1 MRKILILVLLAAL
14 VVGGGLYF
22 MRRGGT
28 PGDAGAEGNGGGGSV
43 DRNAPLAFVPANTP
57 YVFANIEPFPAAI
70 TARWMQQFDVAARV
84 WQSQLALGIAKLEQ
98 TRPEAEELKWL
109 RAVNAELEGK
119 TMEQVFDALGYD
131 LQGRFALYGVGLVP
145 VMRISLADPEKFK
158 AFIARLEKHVGSAF
172 PRGTVAGQEYF
183 NLVAPEGKLRGILA
197 LQDRQLVLTL
207 APAAGDEALPE
218 LLGVQRP
225 AKSLGEAGTLAALNR
240 QFAYLPNGSGYFDTR
255 LLLEQFSA
263 PATPLQTA
271 FLTALEIQKPALD
284 PVCASEYAAMTGAV
298 PRLSFGYT
306 RLDAQHMDLVSR
318 LETNAAIAAD
328 LRTLRAPM
336 PGLDKTADAPFNFG
350 VSLKLAALPP
360 LVSKWASAIA
370 AAPWQCEALKGLNEG
385 AAQSQQQLANPVV
398 FGAAPVFEGLHL
410 IATRIELKS
419 MNEAPDFAGKLL
431 IGSPNPAAL
440 LGMAKSFAPPL
451 ASVQLAP
458 DGKVHALPALPEM
471 PAGMP
476 AFAAMTKNVLGLAV
490 GTGEDKDL
498 AEYMSADPAR
508 QPLLVLGYSGALF
521 AQFNKIMLEQAA
533 AVADPAEA
541 ASQKEMAEL
550 MGQLYG
556 QMRRTEIRLEFGEH
570 GIEMHQ
576 SAELN

>member
-22 MRRGGT
+22 MRRGT
-28 PGDAGAEGNGGGGSV
+28 APGESGAGSAAA
-43 DRNAPLAFVPANTP
+43 DPNAPLAFVPADTP

-70 TARWMQQFDVAARV
+70 TARWMQQFDVVARL
-84 WQSQLALGIAKLEQ
+84 WQSQIAQGIRKLEQ
-98 TRPEAEELKWL
+98 TQPDADELKWL

-119 TMEQVFDALGYD
+119 TMTQVFDTLGYD

-145 VMRISLADPEKFK
+145 VMRISLADPDKFK
-158 AFIARLEKHVGSAF
+158 AFITRLEQQVGSAF

-197 LQDRQLVLTL
+197 LQQRQLVLTL
-207 APAAGDEALPE
+207 APTGNDDAVAE
-218 LLGVQRP
+218 LLGLQRP
-225 AKSLGEAGTLAALNR
+225 AKSLGAAGTLNALNR
-240 QFAYLPNGSGYFDTR
+240 QFGYLANGSGYFDTR
-255 LLLEQFSA
+255 ALLAQLSA
-263 PATPLQTA
+263 PATPLETA
-271 FLTALEIQKPALD
+271 FLTALDIQKPVID
-284 PVCASEYAAMTGAV
+284 PTCSAEYAAMASAV

-306 RLDAQHMDLVSR
+306 RLDAQHMDMVSR

-336 PGLDKTADAPFNFG
+336 PGLDKTADSPFNFG
-350 VSLKLAALPP
+350 LSLKLAALPP
-360 LVSKWASAIA
+360 LVNKWASAIA
-370 AAPWQCEALKGLNEG
+370 AAPWQCEALKGLNES
-385 AAQSQQQLANPVV
+385 AAQSQLQLTNPMV

-410 IATRIELKS
+410 IATRVELKS
-419 MNEAPDFAGKLL
+419 MAEKPDFAGKLL

-458 DGKVHALPALPEM
+458 DGKVQALPALPDM
-471 PAGMP
+471 PADMP
-476 AFAAMTKNVLGLAV
+476 AFAAIGKNVLALAV
-490 GTGEDKDL
+490 GAGEDKDL
-498 AEYMSADPAR
+498 ADYLSADPAQ

-521 AQFNKIMLEQAA
+521 AQFNKLMLEQAA

-541 ASQKEMAEL
+541 AAQKEMAE
-550 MGQLYG
+550 MMAQLYG
-556 QMRRTEIRLEFGEH
+556 QVRRTEIRLEFGEH
-570 GIEMHQ
+570 GIELHQ
-576 SAELN
+576 TAELN